1 MTPGLVI
8 AGLTDEKVFFPC
20 CEEFLEFSLSIT
32 IFALPSV
39 LYVVSAHSPSPA
51 RIFMDLFSFHTGVF
65 GASEHRPPPPQ
76 LPRVTAGAQRSPAT
90 RSPGDHAR
98 LLDIGVMDSPPRS
111 PELQAR
117 PGPLLWMSLSC
128 TSPPLCGHWCRLC
141 PAAETET
148 PNPATNQPQ
157 LPNPSPGIQCGS
169 GSSFS
174 HGIKPPEFPLWCS
187 GNQSD

>member
-1 MTPGLVI
+1 M
-8 AGLTDEKVFFPC
+8 KRSFFPAVKS
-20 CEEFLEFSLSIT
+20 FLNFPCQSQFLLCPPYFTWFLLTVLPLPIFLWTCSHSIRGVLGRLS
-32 IFALPSV
+32 
-39 LYVVSAHSPSPA
+39 
-51 RIFMDLFSFHTGVF
+51 TG
-65 GASEHRPPPPQ
+65 HPH
-76 LPRVTAGAQRSPAT
+76 PRGPQRSPAT

-157 LPNPSPGIQCGS
+157 LPNPSPGVQCGS
-169 GSSFS
+169 GFSFS